1 MGTETKIPTPLID
14 ITAVSQRLGIS
25 VNTVYSW
32 VNQRKIPYVK
42 VGRLVRFDVIDI
54 EKWLAN
60 NKVEP
65 FKL

>member
-1 MGTETKIPTPLID
+1 MNDQLID
-14 ITAVSQRLGIS
+14 IHELSKRLGIS
-25 VNTVYSW
+25 VNTAYSW

-42 VGRLVRFDVIDI
+42 VGRLVRFDVLDI
-54 EKWLAN
+54 EKWLAS